1 MVRTSKHTPTTA
13 TFRPWAHS
21 PFPITFMDKYNPD
34 QFDIVGCSE
43 SEGRGFSNGL
53 WDPESGIAQSTVDGH
68 KVYKRLFIRRHA

>member
-1 MVRTSKHTPTTA
+1 MGV
-13 TFRPWAHS
+13 
-21 PFPITFMDKYNPD
+21 PITFMDKYNPD

-43 SEGRGFSNGL
+43 SEGRGFSNGQ

>member
-1 MVRTSKHTPTTA
+1 
-13 TFRPWAHS
+13 
-21 PFPITFMDKYNPD
+21 MDKYNPD

>member
-1 MVRTSKHTPTTA
+1 MSKVADVPEDYYGVMGV
-13 TFRPWAHS
+13 
-21 PFPITFMDKYNPD
+21 PITFMDKYNPD